1 MWKRH
6 PMLREERWIVQ
17 IYPAS
22 TDGLNPGFCLANTP
36 SRMVNSLDSLYRGS
50 DSLWTYVQ
58 AQTCLCFWGS
68 NSCVRVLY
76 FFVSSCYCESYQVFR
91 WEWSLATSLC
101 QLWEKMP
108 KTCHPVPWSNP
119 CLSLLCVSQHFSADV
134 SPVVFLL
141 KPRTG
146 NPGIAAS
153 HKSRHRDTATKS
165 RL

>member
-22 TDGLNPGFCLANTP
+22 KDGVNPGFCLANTP
-36 SRMVNSLDSLYRGS
+36 SRMVNSLDSLYRGP

-58 AQTCLCFWGS
+58 AQTCLCFGGS

-76 FFVSSCYCESYQVFR
+76 FFVSGCYCESYQVFR

-101 QLWEKMP
+101 HCERKCPRLGIQYHDQTLVSRCFVYP
-108 KTCHPVPWSNP
+108 NI
-119 CLSLLCVSQHFSADV
+119 SLLMSHLWFSY
-134 SPVVFLL
+134 L
-141 KPRTG
+141 
-146 NPGIAAS
+146 S
-153 HKSRHRDTATKS
+153 HGLEILA
-165 RL
+165 